1 MVAAWIFWMHVAV
14 LALGVLIAS
23 VHLVRSRGFVLWDA
37 FTLLLPLPIWAA
49 LSITQLR
56 PKSLSNLSEPILLLP
71 FIMLI
76 FLVRAYAF
84 QTKSN
89 QARSLIALAVTV
101 GASVMVYA
109 FTPMLEEGTCRLT
122 TRWSGPWAIVGP
134 TLLAHRYVAGPA
146 LCQ

>member
-1 MVAAWIFWMHVAV
+1 MVAAWIFWITVAV
-14 LALGVLIAS
+14 LALGVLIAI

-109 FTPMLEEGTCRLT
+109 FTPMLEE
-122 TRWSGPWAIVGP
+122 
-134 TLLAHRYVAGPA
+134 
-146 LCQ
+146 